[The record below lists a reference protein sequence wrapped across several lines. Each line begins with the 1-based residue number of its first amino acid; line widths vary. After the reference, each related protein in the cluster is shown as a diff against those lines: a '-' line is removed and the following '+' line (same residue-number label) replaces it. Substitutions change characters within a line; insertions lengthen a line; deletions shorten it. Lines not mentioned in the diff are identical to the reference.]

1 MMNPLDAL
9 SLAGTIIQFV
19 DFSSK
24 VLDGTIELYR
34 SGAETLA
41 VHQQLGFVADDLAK
55 ISKRLSDSYWGLSGV
70 GVISTT
76 SDDAFMF
83 ICRDA
88 SELSTKLKNKI
99 NNLKVTAIG
108 RRRKWETVMQALKS
122 VWTEKELTALTNRL
136 ELLRD
141 SIQMHI
147 VVDLRGRDQLKSM
160 SSTQEVGFDRLES
173 STKTIINALL
183 THQDEV
189 SKGIQDQT
197 IAITQL
203 LGRMEI
209 LAEKHTF
216 PPSIVHHA
224 DKLEFDPKQSLL
236 MVREQTS
243 QEQLLCKTL
252 WQEKAIRLQVAQ
264 TLLQSLK
271 FPALKEREESI
282 ADVYLGTFEW
292 LFEDTHGSAPWSS
305 FVHWLQHE
313 SGIYWVNGKAASG
326 KSTLMRFICGNSNT
340 RKLLEKWSAPLPL
353 VIASF
358 YFWNSGTI
366 EQRSQNGLLRAL
378 LAEILENLPD
388 LLPVCFP
395 KRWANIYNELVTP
408 FTEAYHPSR
417 SKDIEP
423 WNLNELEVA
432 MRTLMSQDMQN
443 FKICLFVDG
452 LDEYDGRPSAIAEYF
467 CMLSQVPWLKICL
480 SSRPLLPL
488 DDVFGSG
495 PSLRLQDLTRTDI
508 YHYVKSSLQNDINYQ
523 RLYMRQPVQASTII
537 RKIVSRADGVFLWVK
552 LVLQEIIRGL
562 TNRDTFQDLEERI
575 EVVPQGLE
583 ELFSSMLDSI
593 DSFYSK
599 KAAMIF
605 LIVRA
610 ANMSKKSV
618 KTLDTL
624 SLSFALDYETDRI
637 ATVKF
642 NLQELGN
649 RNVEIGDHLK
659 ARCAGLLEIGRRYSP
674 GFEYLGY
681 RVLYLHRSVREYLD
695 RPDIHRRFSDQI
707 SESDFEPYTP
717 LVCSYVKELEISE
730 ARRNILNQLSGLSL
744 FMATVLHYAREA
756 DIARSN
762 AYIEPLDRFATLTHA
777 PRFKSSIWRPWEF
790 SSFLHI
796 AVNWDLCAYVKMKL
810 DQITTKEKVSII
822 QRVLPYALAAT
833 DEYYMPGM
841 EQMENADYLRD
852 RVPPSPRMVGLLL
865 AHGAQPNRKI
875 KEISALR
882 EWTAFEITI
891 RNVCAILPRADN
903 GANSLQNLSDEDKSL
918 VSNHL
923 EIVQVM
929 LDNGADSNTCLNY
942 QGRIITSRKLLT
954 EKMRKHWRDKESTVD
969 EMFRN
974 KGGKLEPS
982 MIRKWIMTH

>member
-24 VLDGTIELYR
+24 VLAGTNELYK
-34 SGAETLA
+34 SGAEALA
-41 VHQQLGFVADDLAK
+41 IHQQLGLVADDLTK
-55 ISKRLSDSYWGLSGV
+55 MSQRLSDSYWGLSGM
-70 GVISTT
+70 GVISTP

-88 SELSTKLKNKI
+88 SELSIELNSKLNK
-99 NNLKVTAIG
+99 LKVTAVG
-108 RRRKWETVMQALKS
+108 KRRKWETVMQALKS

-136 ELLRD
+136 TLLRD
-141 SIQMHI
+141 SIQIHI
-147 VVDLRGRDQLKSM
+147 VVDLRDQLKSI
-160 SSTQEVGFDRLES
+160 SSSQEVGFDRLDA
-173 STKTIINALL
+173 STKTIVTALL

-189 SKGIQDQT
+189 RKGIQDQT

-216 PPSIVHHA
+216 PPSIVHRA
-224 DKLEFDPKQSLL
+224 DKLEFNRTQSLL
-236 MVREQTS
+236 IIGERVS
-243 QEQLLCKTL
+243 QEQPLRKTW

-264 TLLQSLK
+264 CLLQSLK
-271 FPALKEREESI
+271 FPTLKEREESI
-282 ADVYLGTFEW
+282 ADVHVGTFKW
-292 LFEDTHGSAPWSS
+292 LFEDNHDTVPWSS
-305 FVHWLQHE
+305 LIHWLQHE

-326 KSTLMRFICGNSNT
+326 KSTLMRFICGNGTT
-340 RKLLEKWSAPLPL
+340 RKLLEQWSAPLPL

-366 EQRSQNGLLRAL
+366 EQRSQSGLLRAL
-378 LAEILENLPD
+378 LAEILDKLPD
-388 LLPVCFP
+388 LFPICFP
-395 KRWANIYNELVTP
+395 KRWANIYNKLVKP
-408 FTEAYHPSR
+408 FIGGYHQNISEDMENW
-417 SKDIEP
+417 S
-423 WNLNELEVA
+423 LNELEVA
-432 MRTLMSQDMQN
+432 MRTLMSQDVRN
-443 FKICLFVDG
+443 FKLCLFVDG
-452 LDEYDGRPSAIAEYF
+452 LDEYDGQPSAIAEYF
-467 CMLSQVPWLKICL
+467 CTLAQVPWLKICL
-480 SSRPLLPL
+480 SSRPLLLL
-488 DDVFGSG
+488 DDAFGSG

-523 RLYMRQPVQASTII
+523 RLYKGQPVQASTII
-537 RKIVSRADGVFLWVK
+537 GKIVSRADGVFLWVK
-552 LVLQEIIRGL
+552 LVLQEMIRGL
-562 TNRDTFQDLEERI
+562 KNRDTFQDLEGRI
-575 EVVPQGLE
+575 EVVPQDLE

-593 DSFYSK
+593 DPFYSK
-599 KAAMIF
+599 KAALIF

-624 SLSFALDYETDRI
+624 SLSFALDYGTARI
-637 ATVKF
+637 AAVKF
-642 NLQELGN
+642 DLQELRN
-649 RNVEIGDHLK
+649 RNAEIRDHLK
-659 ARCAGLLEIGRRYSP
+659 VRCAGLLEAGRRYSP

-681 RVLYLHRSVREYLD
+681 RVLYLHRSVREYLE
-695 RPDIHRRFSDQI
+695 RPEIHRRFSNQV
-707 SESDFEPYTP
+707 SQTEFEPYTP
-717 LVCSYVKELEISE
+717 LICSYIKELEISE
-730 ARRNILNQLSGLSL
+730 ARKNILNQLSGLSL
-744 FMATVLHYAREA
+744 FMAKVLHYAHEA
-756 DIARSN
+756 DVARSN
-762 AYIEPLDRFATLTHA
+762 AYIELLERFATLTHD
-777 PRFKSSIWRPWEF
+777 PRSKSSIWRPWEF

-810 DQITTKEKVSII
+810 EQITTKEKVSLI
-822 QRVLPYALAAT
+822 QNILPYALAAT
-833 DEYYMPGM
+833 DEYYMQGM

-865 AHGAQPNRKI
+865 AHGAQPNRKM
-875 KEISALR
+875 KEILALR
-882 EWTAFEITI
+882 EWTAFEIAI
-891 RNVCAILPRADN
+891 RNVCAILPRTDTRD
-903 GANSLQNLSDEDKSL
+903 GSLQQFSDEDKSL

-923 EIVQVM
+923 KIVEVM
-929 LDNGADSNTCLNY
+929 LNNGADANTCLNY

-954 EKMRKHWRDKESTVD
+954 ETMRKHWRGKESTVD

>member
-88 SELSTKLKNKI
+88 SELSAELKNKI

-108 RRRKWETVMQALKS
+108 RRRKWETVMQALKI
-122 VWTEKELTALTNRL
+122 VERF
-136 ELLRD
+136 D
-141 SIQMHI
+141 S
-147 VVDLRGRDQLKSM
+147 DAYCCRSSLKSM

-575 EVVPQGLE
+575 QVVPQGLE

-599 KAAMIF
+599 KAATIF

-610 ANMSKKSV
+610 ANMK
-618 KTLDTL
+618 
-624 SLSFALDYETDRI
+624 
-637 ATVKF
+637 
-642 NLQELGN
+642 
-649 RNVEIGDHLK
+649 
-659 ARCAGLLEIGRRYSP
+659 
-674 GFEYLGY
+674 
-681 RVLYLHRSVREYLD
+681 
-695 RPDIHRRFSDQI
+695 
-707 SESDFEPYTP
+707 SDFEPYTP

-852 RVPPSPRMVGLLL
+852 RVPQVL
-865 AHGAQPNRKI
+865 A
-875 KEISALR
+875 
-882 EWTAFEITI
+882 W
-891 RNVCAILPRADN
+891 
-903 GANSLQNLSDEDKSL
+903 
-918 VSNHL
+918 
-923 EIVQVM
+923 
-929 LDNGADSNTCLNY
+929 
-942 QGRIITSRKLLT
+942 
-954 EKMRKHWRDKESTVD
+954 
-969 EMFRN
+969 
-974 KGGKLEPS
+974 
-982 MIRKWIMTH
+982 